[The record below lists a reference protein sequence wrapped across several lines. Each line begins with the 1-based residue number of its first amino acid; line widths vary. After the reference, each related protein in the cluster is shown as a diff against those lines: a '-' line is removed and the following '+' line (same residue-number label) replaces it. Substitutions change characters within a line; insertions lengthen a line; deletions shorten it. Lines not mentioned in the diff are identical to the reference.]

1 MIGERESASCP
12 DSPKNTQLR
21 VTADQ
26 SGRQTQCDVQ
36 ALIRMP
42 SLALAFVPYTRGRL
56 TRIANVRDAIEPSH
70 AGQHARRVRLL
81 EATGNL
87 PGTQFMAG
95 HKHTTATARDV
106 KPSLRAA
113 EAMLGQIAKPARRA
127 RGK

>member
-1 MIGERESASCP
+1 MSDAHNAPPPAGPAPIATDLPRHARE
-12 DSPKNTQLR
+12 
-21 VTADQ
+21 
-26 SGRQTQCDVQ
+26 
-36 ALIRMP
+36 
-42 SLALAFVPYTRGRL
+42 
-56 TRIANVRDAIEPSH
+56 RIAEMREKKLFTSVHLRS
-70 AGQHARRVRLL
+70 ARITHLL

-95 HKHTTATARDV
+95 HKHTTTTARYV